1 MVVVSFAFT
10 LVHIDF
16 TRRLVEED
24 LAERAVAFAR
34 EMAAT
39 VGNQEELESGPLLE
53 RQIQGVLA
61 ARPSVLHLD
70 ILSFS
75 GDGARL
81 VEPTH
86 DAVRRPHRRSVR
98 SRGLPRGFSCHGRPH
113 NRVPHVSLDG
123 EVTEFAT
130 FDNIVPTGLAV
141 SGNTVYMGPSVSI
154 PVRDGRLGLG
164 QFQRVVLVE
173 CEGPRERTLD
183 VSGWAPGLTR

>member
-1 MVVVSFAFT
+1 
-10 LVHIDF
+10 
-16 TRRLVEED
+16 
-24 LAERAVAFAR
+24 
-34 EMAAT
+34 
-39 VGNQEELESGPLLE
+39 
-53 RQIQGVLA
+53 
-61 ARPSVLHLD
+61 
-70 ILSFS
+70 
-75 GDGARL
+75 
-81 VEPTH
+81 
-86 DAVRRPHRRSVR
+86 
-98 SRGLPRGFSCHGRPH
+98 
-113 NRVPHVSLDG
+113 VSLDG